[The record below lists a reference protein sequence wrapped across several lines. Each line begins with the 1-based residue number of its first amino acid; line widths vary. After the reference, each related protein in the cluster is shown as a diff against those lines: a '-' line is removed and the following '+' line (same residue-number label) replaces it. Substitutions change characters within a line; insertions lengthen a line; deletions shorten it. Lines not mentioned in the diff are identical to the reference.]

1 MGFHGSTEFNSF
13 SLVDDVDGFH
23 KLRCVKIMAAEHTYK
38 LLLTEMKKR
47 KRDDGVPPGEEND
60 AVNGA
65 PAKAKASKRKGKAK
79 AKAS

>member
-1 MGFHGSTEFNSF
+1 
-13 SLVDDVDGFH
+13 
-23 KLRCVKIMAAEHTYK
+23 MAAEHTYK